1 MMNGRFML
9 NNTAFL
15 FIRIIKIKKTIYYI
29 KVKYSRNINFI
40 FIIHRIFFFKLYLK
54 YIFIYIYFL
63 TLNSILQI

>member
-29 KVKYSRNINFI
+29 KVKYSRNINLI
-40 FIIHRIFFFKLYLK
+40 FIIHRIFFLN
-54 YIFIYIYFL
+54 YI
-63 TLNSILQI
+63 